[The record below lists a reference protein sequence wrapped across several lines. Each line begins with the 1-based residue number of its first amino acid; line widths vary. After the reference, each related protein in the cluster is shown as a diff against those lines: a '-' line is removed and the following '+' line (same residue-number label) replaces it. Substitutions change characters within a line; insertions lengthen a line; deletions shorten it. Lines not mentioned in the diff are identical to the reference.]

1 MAQFREVFNF
11 YDNDNGRLGR
21 DICQELLRIVGE
33 NEEKVNLLF
42 SPPCSFDRFLYG
54 WDILQ
59 RSLTYDILPALQRHT
74 KQVFC
79 THYFSSNKSEN
90 SYPLCLCLTKIFYI
104 VYTYIYITDVFLLQ
118 PLNLLTGLYELQLRR
133 DLSNDGF
140 GTDDDHSSSRKKQ
153 GRGRMKEKDPEL
165 GKALG
170 RRPSIA
176 DLVVKN
182 ILWNDPSVDPQSQL
196 NERQLHRRRTSELLD
211 QRLADRPD
219 INSLVERGIIVELND
234 SFVAEAGAAMQRV
247 HNLGLGERERRVVTK
262 TITDLL
268 TQHNMTV
275 QDMNQRHIEKMKE
288 QKRLHEEAHK
298 EARRRERKLRSELDS
313 RARLLV
319 HNKGI
324 IERYEKEKK
333 ELQHE
338 MEEEMKKMKED
349 YEEQMRIL
357 QESTRIPITT
367 SIPTSQQMNADFSQH
382 YRNHV
387 QALQHLQQSMSLSS
401 DTKNSG
407 LANSVLQQ
415 VSQLNDSHNNQIERQ
430 KKELTN
436 AFQTQM
442 NTRKGVHDEEL
453 AKMQE
458 HHDSVLKAK
467 NTEIEK
473 LKQQKREMAQVIEKK
488 LQNLQ
493 YTHEREIEKERNI
506 VAMLQQN
513 LKDQKDAFLKQM
525 SNRQSLPEPP
535 KENQSKTQNNEKD
548 AEIARL
554 KTQVQN
560 LSQVNRQVVV
570 ENEKLKKSKDNLE
583 QQIVILSDQIVQ
595 MSNKVNDYNKDKFTP
610 KFTFEEE

>member
-1 MAQFREVFNF
+1 MVPETPRYNCLYFMFVF
-11 YDNDNGRLGR
+11 
-21 DICQELLRIVGE
+21 I
-33 NEEKVNLLF
+33 
-42 SPPCSFDRFLYG
+42 FD
-54 WDILQ
+54 
-59 RSLTYDILPALQRHT
+59 S
-74 KQVFC
+74 
-79 THYFSSNKSEN
+79 
-90 SYPLCLCLTKIFYI
+90 TKIICLSLF
-104 VYTYIYITDVFLLQ
+104 DDQ
-118 PLNLLTGLYELQLRR
+118 ARR
-133 DLSNDGF
+133 
-140 GTDDDHSSSRKKQ
+140 KQ
-153 GRGRMKEKDPEL
+153 GHGKIKEKDPGL

-170 RRPSIA
+170 RRPSVA

-182 ILWNDPSVDPQSQL
+182 ILWNDPSIDPQSQL
-196 NERQLHRRRTSELLD
+196 HERQLHRRRTSELLD

-219 INSLVERGIIVELND
+219 VNSLVERGIIVELND

-288 QKRLHEEAHK
+288 HKRLHEEAHK
-298 EARRRERKLRSELDS
+298 ESRRRERKLRSELDN
-313 RARLLV
+313 RARLV
-319 HNKGI
+319 AHNKGV

-349 YEEQMRIL
+349 YEEQIRIL

-367 SIPTSQQMNADFSQH
+367 SVPTTQQMNADFTQH
-382 YRNHV
+382 YRNHI
-387 QALQHLQQSMSLSS
+387 QALQHLQQSTSQSG
-401 DTKNSG
+401 DTKN
-407 LANSVLQQ
+407 A
-415 VSQLNDSHNNQIERQ
+415 
-430 KKELTN
+430 ELTN

-453 AKMQE
+453 AKIQE
-458 HHDSVLKAK
+458 HHDNVLKAK
-467 NTEIEK
+467 SAEIEK

-525 SNRQSLPEPP
+525 SNKQPPPEPST
-535 KENQSKTQNNEKD
+535 KESQQKTQNNEKD

-554 KTQVQN
+554 KAQVQN

-570 ENEKLKKSKDNLE
+570 ENEKLKKSKNNLE

-595 MSNKVNDYNKDKFTP
+595 MSNV
-610 KFTFEEE
+610 